1 MITSIIIRCNF
12 LSKEPSMA
20 HTSFPTLRSSE
31 RFQAF
36 RVRILINITL
46 VIFVSVFATQLLKM
60 VVEGMTY
67 GVNAFSIIVERIGT
81 LMLFTVLPQILV
93 LDLLLFFY
101 LKPLH
106 KTVLNKFKGE
116 HVDSDEQQRARKIL
130 SRLPRIVLLANI
142 FCMQLGSIHEIAK
155 QHLSSTEILF
165 LVLENLASG
174 GVFGMLQNSFNT
186 IILQRPREILGFH
199 SVEKGT
205 REQSLILRQTLVV
218 VFLASFL
225 MLTFID
231 VGSTVIQGSSQFTD
245 LIEKVVKGDIDLNEA
260 RTEYKNGVSAK
271 LNVPAD
277 RIDFPLDNAQTERL
291 NPEKIFQIVFI
302 TMLIIAFLIQFIA
315 SRAQTRQLKSLSR
328 KLEELST
335 GNADLTRRITIT
347 QFDEIGD
354 VADRL
359 NVFLEKLRLML
370 KDIVQA
376 SLEVNDSS
384 KTLEEVLQN
393 TVSATNEMAAAVK
406 QVSVNATRQSSVVN
420 DTKLS
425 LEGMLGSL
433 DTISENVNTQAS
445 FVEQTSSAM
454 NEIAA
459 SIKSVSQATGR
470 ANDLADTLMQVADE
484 GRSAVDNSVQAVK
497 EVEVSSEEVN
507 NIVGVI
513 TKIAAQTN
521 MLAMNAA
528 IEAAHA
534 GDAGKGFAVVAEEVR
549 SLAENSST
557 SAKKITSLINEMVE
571 RVNKGVTLS
580 EQAGVS
586 LQRVTADINKTTNLI
601 NEIAA
606 AMDEQNSGAEE
617 ILEAINSLVDATSQ
631 IRSIAHEQKE
641 KNRIIRSSISTLV
654 QIFSEIQQA
663 TMDQAE
669 GNENIVEEVSHLK
682 EVATQNR
689 EVVTMLSSLLSG
701 FVLDTEKEKGK
712 SKQIEKKETQREVAE
727 TETGIRHADMIN
739 R

>member
-1 MITSIIIRCNF
+1 
-12 LSKEPSMA
+12 
-20 HTSFPTLRSSE
+20 
-31 RFQAF
+31 
-36 RVRILINITL
+36 
-46 VIFVSVFATQLLKM
+46 M

-67 GVNAFSIIVERIGT
+67 RVNAFSIIVERTGT
-81 LMLFTVLPQILV
+81 LMLFTVLPQILF

-106 KTVLNKFKGE
+106 KTVLKRFKGE

-130 SRLPRIVLLANI
+130 SRLPRIVLFANI
-142 FCMQLGSIHEIAK
+142 FCMQLGSIHEIAR
-155 QHLSSTEILF
+155 QHLSSAEILF
-165 LVLENLASG
+165 FILENLASG

-186 IILQRPREILGFH
+186 IILQRPREILGLH

-231 VGSTVIQGSSQFTD
+231 VGSTVIQGNSQFTN

-260 RTEYKNGVSAK
+260 RTEYKNSVSAK
-271 LNVPAD
+271 LNVSAD
-277 RIDFPLDNAQTERL
+277 RIDFPLDNEQAERL
-291 NPEKIFQIVFI
+291 NPKKIFQIVFV

-335 GNADLTRRITIT
+335 GNADLTKRITIT

-384 KTLEEVLQN
+384 KTLEEVLEN

-406 QVSVNATRQSSVVN
+406 QVSTNAVRQSSVVN

-425 LEGMLGSL
+425 LESMLGSL

-586 LQRVTADINKTTNLI
+586 LQRVTADISKTTNLI

-669 GNENIVEEVSHLK
+669 GNENIVEGVSHLK

-689 EVVTMLSSLLSG
+689 EVVTMMTHLLSG
-701 FVLDTEKEKGK
+701 FVLDAEKETGK
-712 SKQIEKKETQREVAE
+712 RKQIEKIEKKETKREVAE
-727 TETGIRHADMIN
+727 TETGIRHADMVD